1 MPPVWSMTMRA
12 SPLESKSALKR
23 SSAKSGRVFGASA
36 IDGEPRE
43 WACAFNEEASVRF
56 IGASP
61 RASNDPIAAEDGHAD
76 SDCVIDCSSNEF
88 QPNMTFVPGCLDK
101 HAQSYCITLTRH

>member
-12 SPLESKSALKR
+12 SPLESKSALNR
-23 SSAKSGRVFGASA
+23 SSAKSGSVCEASA
-36 IDGEPRE
+36 IDGDVRE
-43 WACAFNEEASVRF
+43 WASPFNVEASVRF

-61 RASNDPIAAEDGHAD
+61 RASNDPIAAKDCYAD
-76 SDCVIDCSSNEF
+76 SQDVIDCSSNEF

-101 HAQSYCITLTRH
+101 HAQSTA

>member
-23 SSAKSGRVFGASA
+23 SSEKSGSVFGASA
-36 IDGEPRE
+36 IDGDARE
-43 WACAFNEEASVRF
+43 SACAFNVDASVRF

-61 RASNDPIAAEDGHAD
+61 RASNDPIATQDCYAD
-76 SDCVIDCSSNEF
+76 SHCVIECSSNDF
-88 QPNMTFVPGCLDK
+88 KPSVVFAPRCLDK
-101 HAQSYCITLTRH
+101 HAQSTA

>member
-1 MPPVWSMTMRA
+1 MTMRA

-23 SSAKSGRVFGASA
+23 SSEKSGSVFGASA
-36 IDGEPRE
+36 IDGEARE
-43 WACAFNEEASVRF
+43 WACAFNVDASVRF

-61 RASNDPIAAEDGHAD
+61 RASNNPIAAEDSYAD
-76 SDCVIDCSSNEF
+76 SQQVIECSSNEF

-101 HAQSYCITLTRH
+101 HAQSTA